1 MKEISK
7 VRRPLPLW
15 ISMGIK
21 RKATFLGVLMNY
33 PQVLFVKKDLCTGDI
48 GIRNGRLDEGNNDVE
63 FFLEIADLS
72 DKTYYKSAVI
82 KGEFTVKV
90 GETVIS
96 PEDPSTP
103 LHVATIVKI

>member
-1 MKEISK
+1 MLGLTVSDSDKENNAHIERK
-7 VRRPLPLW
+7 V
-15 ISMGIK
+15 S
-21 RKATFLGVLMNY
+21 
-33 PQVLFVKKDLCTGDI
+33 DGDEDKEYESELKF
-48 GIRNGRLDEGNNDVE
+48 RSLDEENNDVE

-90 GETVIS
+90 GETVLIS